1 MPKLAGSTRGLFN
14 TIEPF
19 KQMCYIV
26 SNVAFAYGGVELFG
40 LAAVETA
47 SPKNQSIV
55 PENKFFIDSW
65 CFIFCPLL

>member
-1 MPKLAGSTRGLFN
+1 
-14 TIEPF
+14 
-19 KQMCYIV
+19 MCHIV

-55 PENKFFIDSW
+55 PENKFLSTHGVLYFVHCYD
-65 CFIFCPLL
+65 